1 MRQPAVRRVAAFPQ
15 GTCSTRAARDPLYIS
30 LHGLASV
37 ADEAALGLRAP
48 IESTPVDLVHGAD
61 KEQYHTSPYTACDA
75 IADETALRLRAP
87 IVSKPGDLVADATE
101 QYYASSCRLMPLSRT
116 RPLRASGLPL
126 NPLRWA
132 SCSAAGKE
140 QHRASSCTACTPL
153 SQTKPP

>member
-1 MRQPAVRRVAAFPQ
+1 MAAFPQ

-87 IVSKPGDLVADATE
+87 IVSSPGDIARRRQGEVLRIILPANATIADEA
-101 QYYASSCRLMPLSRT
+101 APG
-116 RPLRASGLPL
+116 LRAPIEPISVGLV
-126 NPLRWA
+126 LR
-132 SCSAAGKE
+132 C
-140 QHRASSCTACTPL
+140 R
-153 SQTKPP
+153 